1 MTARRARLAVTASVL
16 AAALTLSACGSADE
30 DVRRVISDNYDLVSS
45 SGDYSSYRTEDSVD
59 TVAAIVE
66 DAAEAGRDH
75 EDSTGRYLGYED
87 TMVHIEPSNTGGS
100 DIEVT
105 DVRDGYDRWGPVI
118 IPIWGGFGG
127 GYRSGFAGGGSGGG
141 K

>member
-1 MTARRARLAVTASVL
+1 MRMRAAAAALVAV
-16 AAALTLSACGSADE
+16 ALTLSACGSADD
-30 DVRRVISDNYDLVSS
+30 DVRRVIRDNYELVRED
-45 SGDYSSYRTEDSVD
+45 GDYSTYRSDDSVD

-66 DAAEAGRDH
+66 DAATAGRDH
-75 EDSTGRYLGYED
+75 QDSTGRYLGYED
-87 TMVHIEPSNTGGS
+87 TMVHIAPAAGGDGS

-118 IPIWGGFGG
+118 IPIWGAFGG
-127 GYRSGFAGGGSGGG
+127 GYRSGFAGGGSGFG

>member
-1 MTARRARLAVTASVL
+1 MRRRAL
-16 AAALTLSACGSADE
+16 AAGLVAVALTLSACGSADD
-30 DVRRVISDNYDLVSS
+30 DVRRVISDNYELVRED
-45 SGDYSSYRTEDSVD
+45 GDYSTYSSDDSVD

-66 DAAEAGRDH
+66 DAASAGRDH
-75 EDSTGRYLGYED
+75 TDTTGRYLGYED
-87 TMVHIEPSNTGGS
+87 TMVHIAPAGSGGS

-118 IPIWGGFGG
+118 IPFWGGFGG
-127 GYRSGFAGGGSGGG
+127 GYRSGFAGGGGGSGGG